1 MQVFRDALDPAIL
14 RPLAMTLIGFAA
26 TFSAVA
32 YMGPLVTAI
41 TGLEGTGIGAMQVM
55 VGVGSIAGIAL
66 GARAAGRADRAS
78 GFVAASFM
86 ASAASLLMY
95 SVLMRLPASPL
106 VLTGA
111 LAVSIATGAAMLLA
125 RIPVIQARLVA
136 AAAPDSRPVAL
147 ALNGSMVFLG

>member
-1 MQVFRDALDPAIL
+1 
-14 RPLAMTLIGFAA
+14 
-26 TFSAVA
+26 
-32 YMGPLVTAI
+32 
-41 TGLEGTGIGAMQVM
+41 
-55 VGVGSIAGIAL
+55 
-66 GARAAGRADRAS
+66 
-78 GFVAASFM
+78 
-86 ASAASLLMY
+86 
-95 SVLMRLPASPL
+95 LPASPL